1 MRCYC
6 TAHIVSFLRGTLP
19 PTFYTESAYAVK
31 VLNEFRCFNTAIDE
45 HHCTDGIAMVA
56 GHTSRF
62 LVIWVAFLPF
72 TLYNTCRWATV
83 PISAIVAFLLL
94 GIEEIGVNI
103 EEPFSILPLGEHT
116 KA

>member
-1 MRCYC
+1 
-6 TAHIVSFLRGTLP
+6 
-19 PTFYTESAYAVK
+19 
-31 VLNEFRCFNTAIDE
+31 
-45 HHCTDGIAMVA
+45 MVA

-116 KA
+116 TRAQISILTSEEIKSGLLEECDS

>member
-1 MRCYC
+1 
-6 TAHIVSFLRGTLP
+6 
-19 PTFYTESAYAVK
+19 
-31 VLNEFRCFNTAIDE
+31 
-45 HHCTDGIAMVA
+45 MVA

-116 KA
+116 KRAQLFVLASEETESGLLKGCNT